1 MPIDKVLQKIQSEIK
16 DITPTLELFF
26 DESVQPSADDCAH
39 LQQRLVS
46 LQENLA
52 VYKYQKLNKEISPS
66 FNIHAKVSEK
76 EIGPE
81 IMAEEKAQV
90 NVEASVEKKAEEKIE
105 PTEIKKPEFTKSAS
119 SLSFGINDK
128 FRFINELFARNTDE
142 YNIVIGELVKLR
154 SWNEAEIY
162 LNNLKSLYEWK
173 ENHDVVK
180 YFYSLVKKH
189 FS

>member
-1 MPIDKVLQKIQSEIK
+1 MPIDKVLQKIQNEIK
-16 DITPTLELFF
+16 DLTHTLELFV
-26 DESVQPSADDCAH
+26 DESIQPSASDCER
-39 LQQRLVS
+39 LQQQLVS

-76 EIGPE
+76 EPVSE
-81 IMAEEKAQV
+81 IIAEEKPQAK
-90 NVEASVEKKAEEKIE
+90 VEPVIARKAEEKIE
-105 PTEIKKPEFTKSAS
+105 IKKPEPIKTTS

-128 FRFINELFARNTDE
+128 FRFINELFVRNTDE
-142 YNIVIGELVKLR
+142 YNIVIAELGKLH

-162 LNNLKSLYEWK
+162 LNNLKNLYEWK
-173 ENHDVVK
+173 ESNEVVK